1 MSKEVAQTYIRL
13 LRAKT
18 YLMRLNSQETAG
30 IIYRLDAGRT
40 QDDASFRI
48 KNLDTPPQIVLL
60 KDIVVSD
67 PLEVLPVRNTEYV
80 IVIEVCTEI
89 PVMS

>member
-1 MSKEVAQTYIRL
+1 MSKEVAQTYVRS

-18 YLMRLNSQETAG
+18 YLLRLNSQVTPG

-48 KNLDTPPQIVLL
+48 KNLDAPPQIVRL
-60 KDIVVSD
+60 KDIVVSN